1 MSEENNVTEET
12 SRSGAQPIVTVI
24 IASYNH
30 GPYIEESILSVINQS
45 YQNIELL
52 VVDDGSKDDSV
63 ARINALQAQ
72 HGFDFRVQQ
81 NQGLTSTLNGAIARA
96 KGSLIVPFGSDDI
109 MLPERIAT
117 QVAYMDGKPEVGI
130 CAGNIELMDAEGKP
144 YPEKRQRRD
153 VPFRRLDFE
162 DMLLER
168 KPYPP
173 APTLMIRRE
182 ALDKVGGFD
191 PQIRL
196 EDLAIELKVTH
207 AGYFIDGL
215 NVLMARYRKHAT
227 NSYKNHRFMIDNILR
242 TYALFSDHPLYD
254 EVRYKALN
262 SMFLKT
268 ANRDRKLA
276 RELLAQIPFKAW
288 NKKTWR
294 GLGRLLFSPLEKD

>member
-1 MSEENNVTEET
+1 MTDQ
-12 SRSGAQPIVTVI
+12 QPVVTVI

-30 GPYIEESILSVINQS
+30 APYIEQSILSVLDQTYS
-45 YQNIELL
+45 NIELL
-52 VVDDGSKDDSV
+52 VVDDGSSDDSV
-63 ARINALQAQ
+63 ERIQRLQAL
-72 HGFDFRVQQ
+72 HGFDFRAQQ
-81 NQGLTSTLNGAIARA
+81 NQGLTNTLNGAIARA

-117 QVAYMDGKPEVGI
+117 QVAYLDGKPEVGI
-130 CAGNIELMDAEGKP
+130 CAGNIEFIDSDGNLF
-144 YPEKRQRRD
+144 PEKRQRRD
-153 VPFRRLDFE
+153 VPFRRLDFD
-162 DMLLER
+162 DMFLER

-182 ALDKVGGFD
+182 ALEKVGGFD
-191 PQIRL
+191 PNIRL
-196 EDLAIELKVTH
+196 EDLLIELKITH

-242 TYALFSDHPLYD
+242 TYALFSDHPLYE
-254 EVRYKALN
+254 EVRYKFLS
-262 SMFLKT
+262 SMFLKVS
-268 ANRDRKLA
+268 NRDRKLA

-294 GLGRLLFSPLEKD
+294 GLGRLYFSPLEKD

>member
-1 MSEENNVTEET
+1 MTDQ
-12 SRSGAQPIVTVI
+12 QPVVTVI

-30 GPYIEESILSVINQS
+30 APYIEQSILSVINQTYS
-45 YQNIELL
+45 NIELL

-63 ARINALQAQ
+63 ERIQRLQERY
-72 HGFDFRVQQ
+72 GFDFRVQQ
-81 NQGLTSTLNGAIARA
+81 NQGLTNTLNGAIARA
-96 KGSLIVPFGSDDI
+96 RGSLIVPFGSDDI
-109 MLPERIAT
+109 MVPERIAI

-130 CAGNIELMDAEGKP
+130 CAGNIELIDSDGNLF
-144 YPEKRQRRD
+144 PEKRQRRD

-162 DMLLER
+162 DMFLER

-191 PQIRL
+191 PNIRL
-196 EDLAIELKVTH
+196 EDLLIELKVTH

-215 NVLMARYRKHAT
+215 NVVMARYRKHAT

-262 SMFLKT
+262 SMFLKVS
-268 ANRDRKLA
+268 NRDRVLA
-276 RELLAQIPFKAW
+276 RELLAQIPLKAW
-288 NKKTWR
+288 DKKTWR